1 MRWELPSLE
10 SEDHPRAEHK
20 TSAPSPLVLTERTVV
35 GEHNNRT
42 LAETLLCPAWESGV
56 TYRCYICLSTTS
68 QTPRVKRPPEPPFSS
83 PSPLKLFLWRLE
95 GIFFL
100 SLFLILTL
108 LASQRRKILISKGL
122 LGLNSLSPNHQKF
135 QLSLAPDR
143 TKRYGHPGNS
153 LGSFQ
158 TNIL

>member
-35 GEHNNRT
+35 GERNNRT

-68 QTPRVKRPPEPPFSS
+68 QTPRVKRPPRTS
-83 PSPLKLFLWRLE
+83 FLLPESLE
-95 GIFFL
+95 AISLEVGRDFFL
-100 SLFLILTL
+100 SPF
-108 LASQRRKILISKGL
+108 
-122 LGLNSLSPNHQKF
+122 
-135 QLSLAPDR
+135 LSLL
-143 TKRYGHPGNS
+143 Y
-153 LGSFQ
+153 
-158 TNIL
+158 